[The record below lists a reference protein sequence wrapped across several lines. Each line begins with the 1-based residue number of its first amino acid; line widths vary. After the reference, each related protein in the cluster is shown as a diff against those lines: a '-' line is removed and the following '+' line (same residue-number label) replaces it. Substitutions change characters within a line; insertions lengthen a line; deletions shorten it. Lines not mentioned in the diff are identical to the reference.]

1 MTLASE
7 LKQRQDIARDPITY
21 ISIEKNT
28 NCRRV
33 IRQTSEYGYSPD
45 LPVQVIVDCLK
56 DTSLAPPSEYECIGY
71 EFMEKD
77 GEYHIYR
84 RIFKGSIRLLLKILN
99 GQSKIFLMF
108 IILVLIR

>member
-7 LKQRQDIARDPITY
+7 LKQRQDIARDQLLTFQLKKIPIV
-21 ISIEKNT
+21 EEA
-28 NCRRV
+28 

-56 DTSLAPPSEYECIGY
+56 DTHWFLLQSMNVLVMNLWKRMVNIIFIEEYS
-71 EFMEKD
+71 KA
-77 GEYHIYR
+77 
-84 RIFKGSIRLLLKILN
+84 SIRLLLKILN